1 LNGDPFR
8 GELKFDLD
16 LELDPGRKSTIC
28 EEILRALPEWFGLE
42 EGIRIYLQGVR
53 DSIFFTVS
61 VENRVVG
68 FCAVKIH
75 FQINAE
81 LYVLGLR
88 KEFHGQRIGTRMIEH
103 IRQHCKG
110 MEICYMTVKTVSGQN
125 PDIHYAKSRR
135 FYEKMGFQPLEVFPG
150 LWDENNPCL
159 YMIREVA
166 DH

>member
-1 LNGDPFR
+1 MGESLHLRGKLGFNIEPDP
-8 GELKFDLD
+8 E
-16 LELDPGRKSTIC
+16 RKSAIC
-28 EEILRALPEWFGLE
+28 GEILRALPEWFGLE
-42 EGIRIYLQGVR
+42 EGIQIYLQGVR
-53 DSIFFTVS
+53 DSTFFTVS

-88 KEFHGQRIGTRMIEH
+88 KEFHGQGIGTRMIHQVRRHCRESG
-103 IRQHCKG
+103 IRFV
-110 MEICYMTVKTVSGQN
+110 TVKTVSDQN

-135 FYEKMGFQPLEVFPG
+135 FYEKMGFWPLEIFPE

-166 DH
+166 DQ